1 MYAGIFMS
9 KLETENRHKVEFYCD
24 KDTLVII
31 DRLAKNKSTSRSEI
45 IRAVLNQ
52 QFLVIDGDIPVEIQ
66 CRHLEAKVLKLE
78 RIVAYLIK
86 EVETLKTSSDSRIE
100 T

>member
-1 MYAGIFMS
+1 MS

-24 KDTLVII
+24 KDCLVII

-45 IRAVLNQ
+45 IRSILNH
-52 QFLVIDGDIPVEIQ
+52 QFLVIDGDIPAEIQ

-86 EVETLKTSSDSRIE
+86 EVESLKSNSDSTIQ